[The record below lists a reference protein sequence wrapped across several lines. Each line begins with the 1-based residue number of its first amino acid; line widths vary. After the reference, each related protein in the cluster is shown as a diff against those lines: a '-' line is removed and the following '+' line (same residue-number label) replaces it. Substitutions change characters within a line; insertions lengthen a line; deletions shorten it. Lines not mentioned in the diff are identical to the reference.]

1 MSTSNGGKIV
11 KDGLVFQYDMN
22 DRNSW
27 KGKPTTN
34 LCYQRNPIGR
44 GDRKDYLKSTNT
56 SDATFNSNHP
66 GRIKFTTANNG
77 EIGDM
82 INSGVNGGNWQV
94 TYHAHWQYDEE
105 LRKPVCVMNDVDG
118 QWKAHSFN
126 TGYTLNSLGWSEGQQ
141 YTISWLGWTTRI
153 DKAPNTGIYYRR
165 TSDNSRGFY
174 AGLSNSQ
181 STAFN
186 TEPYKWQRLYAT
198 FTVPA
203 GMDGTYVLG
212 MYCYGHYVG
221 RGTVKMVDLQWEEG
235 TPSHFVENNGR
246 PYQTRSNTDA
256 LIDLVGRNTITTN
269 SLTYNSDGT
278 FSFNGASDYIDLP
291 NDIGYT
297 SQVSAFGW
305 FKSAGTPAG
314 NYHIILGGQELEISI
329 YTTGYLRTGIVQGSR
344 YVHNHGSGLTDGNWH
359 QVGFTF
365 DGSTKVAYIDG
376 VSVGTDSIPSGTL
389 TSSFSNRKIG
399 RFGSSGTYYVN
410 GEISQVKI
418 YNKALTA
425 SEIQQNFNA
434 LRGRYGL

>member
-1 MSTSNGGKIV
+1 MSTSTGGKII

-82 INSGVNGGNWQV
+82 INFGVNGGNWQV
-94 TYHAHWQYDEE
+94 THHAHWQYDEE

-153 DKAPNTGIYYRR
+153 DKAPNAGIYYRR
-165 TSDNSRGFY
+165 TSDNNRGFY

-203 GMDGTYVLG
+203 GMDETYVLG
-212 MYCYGHYVG
+212 MYCYGQYTG

-235 TPSHFVENNGR
+235 PPSHFVENNGR

-278 FSFNGASDYIDLP
+278 FSFNGSNTYA
-291 NDIGYT
+291 
-297 SQVSAFGW
+297 
-305 FKSAGTPAG
+305 
-314 NYHIILGGQELEISI
+314 
-329 YTTGYLRTGIVQGSR
+329 
-344 YVHNHGSGLTDGNWH
+344 
-359 QVGFTF
+359 
-365 DGSTKVAYIDG
+365 
-376 VSVGTDSIPSGTL
+376 
-389 TSSFSNRKIG
+389 SFSNPI
-399 RFGSSGTYYVN
+399 SEN
-410 GEISQVKI
+410 GPYTV
-418 YNKALTA
+418 
-425 SEIQQNFNA
+425 IQW
-434 LRGRYGL
+434 